1 MAARLLV
8 VTLGLVWAILWLSRG
23 ENWADLKYTFGRMNL
38 GLFAVALISYMLG
51 QVIVA
56 CRWRLLLRVQR
67 ISLSIPTALRLQ
79 FIGLYYNNFMP
90 SSVGGDLLRA
100 WYVTK
105 HTDRKFE
112 AALSVFVDRVI
123 GLLSTLVIAG
133 FFYAVFLLGS
143 QTSLPRDG
151 EDKNG
156 SIGFFSRHE
165 SDILVLACVF
175 VAIFCVMLLI
185 KPCRLRLLAMWSRL
199 RMQCAAILSKT
210 RRAFIL
216 YCTSPLTILA
226 AFGLTVVMQVGVIT
240 SFWLVGR
247 SMGIQAS
254 VKYYYVFFTLTW
266 VFGAIPVSVGG
277 VGVVE
282 GGLVALF
289 DIVGVPEVLAFALA
303 ICQRTVWMI
312 ASLPGGVIHLVGAH
326 LPKDFSIDYGDAMP

>member
-1 MAARLLV
+1 
-8 VTLGLVWAILWLSRG
+8 
-23 ENWADLKYTFGRMNL
+23 
-38 GLFAVALISYMLG
+38 
-51 QVIVA
+51 
-56 CRWRLLLRVQR
+56 
-67 ISLSIPTALRLQ
+67 LQ
-79 FIGLYYNNFMP
+79 FLGLYYNNFMP

-133 FFYAVFLLGS
+133 FFYAVFMLGS
-143 QTSLPRDG
+143 QTSLADDG
-151 EDKNG
+151 KDK
-156 SIGFFSRHE
+156 SGFIDFFVRHRTTV
-165 SDILVLACVF
+165 LGLACAI

-185 KPCRLRLLAMWSRL
+185 RPCRLRLAAIWSRL
-199 RMQCAAILSKT
+199 RMRCTAILSKT
-210 RRAFIL
+210 RKAFLL
-216 YCTSPLTILA
+216 YCSSPLTILA
-226 AFGLTVVMQVGVIT
+226 VFGLTVIMQVGVIT

-254 VKYYYVFFTLTW
+254 AKYYYVFFTLTW

-289 DIVGVPEVLAFALA
+289 EIVGVPNVLGFALA
-303 ICQRTVWMI
+303 LCQRTVWMI
-312 ASLPGGVIHLVGAH
+312 ASLPGGLIHLIGAH
-326 LPKDFSIDYGDAMP
+326 LPKDFSIDYGDTME